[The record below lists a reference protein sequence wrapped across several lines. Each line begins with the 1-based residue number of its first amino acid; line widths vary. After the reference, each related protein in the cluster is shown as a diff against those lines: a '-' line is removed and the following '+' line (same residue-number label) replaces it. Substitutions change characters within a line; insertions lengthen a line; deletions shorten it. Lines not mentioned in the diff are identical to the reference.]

1 MNTAASPLPGT
12 EPERAGRPLRVM
24 ISAGFSAGHALPAL
38 ALARALRERD
48 HEVLLHLSERWRE
61 PALELGSRFAPA
73 SDYVAF
79 PGAAVNAGEP
89 TVVDVARALPAM
101 IRDFG
106 ADLVVG
112 DLVAPATPLAAELA
126 EVRGATLIPTVYPV
140 QGPGHPPFPLGLLPP
155 RTRLGAGAWRALEP
169 ATRPLRPAARWL
181 RRVPGLLADAR
192 AELGLAARPPGRA
205 EITTYGPISDELA
218 MVATFPQLEYPRD
231 WPPQVH
237 VTGPMRFELP
247 HPEVELPAGDD
258 PLVVVAPSTVHDSA
272 RALVGAATAAL
283 ASEPVRVAATLN
295 QRGAQWTEPAPP
307 NAVVTDWLSYAQVM
321 PKASLVIS
329 NGGHGTV
336 VRALAEGVPVL
347 VCPVGADTAENGA
360 RVTWRG
366 AGLMIP
372 ARLLGPTALRAG
384 VRRLLAEPRFVARA
398 RELATWARDN
408 DGARRGAAL
417 LERHAAGSGS

>member
-1 MNTAASPLPGT
+1 M
-12 EPERAGRPLRVM
+12 
-24 ISAGFSAGHALPAL
+24 
-38 ALARALRERD
+38 
-48 HEVLLHLSERWRE
+48 
-61 PALELGSRFAPA
+61 
-73 SDYVAF
+73 
-79 PGAAVNAGEP
+79 
-89 TVVDVARALPAM
+89 VDVARALPAV
-101 IRDFG
+101 IRDFA
-106 ADLVVG
+106 ADLVVA

-181 RRVPGLLADAR
+181 RRVPGLLAEAR
-192 AELGLAARPPGRA
+192 AELGLPPGHPAVRRSRPTA
-205 EITTYGPISDELA
+205 RS
-218 MVATFPQLEYPRD
+218 ATNWPWSRPFPSSSTR
-231 WPPQVH
+231 
-237 VTGPMRFELP
+237 VTGRRRSTSPGRCASSSRIP
-247 HPEVELPAGDD
+247 RSSSRGATTRSWSSRR
-258 PLVVVAPSTVHDSA
+258 APSTIRLAPSS
-272 RALVGAATAAL
+272 GAAIAAL